1 MFDEQSFRD
10 LLQRVR
16 SGDSQAA
23 AELVREYEPEI
34 RRAVRLRL
42 SENRLR
48 RVLDSMDI
56 CQSVLANFFVR
67 ASAGQFDL
75 ERPEQL
81 LALLVTMARNRLL
94 DHARRY
100 STERRDQQ
108 RVVSDNEEQLAA
120 IADPATTPS
129 QILSERELAEAVRR
143 QLTEEERY
151 LAEQRAEGRDW
162 ADLARELGNQP
173 DAIRKKLSRAIDR
186 AVKNL
191 GLDALT
197 EENDER

>member
-1 MFDEQSFRD
+1 MFDEQSFRE

-42 SENRLR
+42 SENHLR

-81 LALLVTMARNRLL
+81 LALLVTMAHNRLL

-100 STERRDQQ
+100 STARRDQQ
-108 RVVSDNEEQLAA
+108 RAVSNQEEQLAA
-120 IADPATTPS
+120 IADPAATPS

-151 LAEQRAEGRDW
+151 LAEQRAQGRDW

-173 DAIRKKLSRAIDR
+173 DAIRKKLGRAIDR
-186 AVKNL
+186 AVKTL
-191 GLDALT
+191 GLEAL
-197 EENDER
+197 N